1 MPREV
6 RALRFRNQWSI
17 RQPKG
22 PRPQPNAAF
31 GDPRANR
38 PTSSPHDDG
47 IGPSQE
53 NLIQQNAPCQ
63 DEREQQPNSSP
74 LQNHFIPPDDV
85 TAHLDLYD
93 AALCCAQDEETL
105 TEIAEEF
112 TERLS
117 ALPINARQQAQSILK
132 RHTDRLAVILHHGR
146 SDHE

>member
-17 RQPKG
+17 KQPRG
-22 PRPQPNAAF
+22 PRAQHNGASV
-31 GDPRANR
+31 DHRANR
-38 PTSSPHDDG
+38 TMTSPHDDRLS
-47 IGPSQE
+47 PNQE
-53 NLIQQNAPCQ
+53 NPIQQNVPCQ
-63 DEREQQPNSSP
+63 DERQQQPNSSP

-105 TEIAEEF
+105 NEIAEEF
-112 TERLS
+112 MERLK
-117 ALPINARQQAQSILK
+117 ALPIKARQQAQSILK
-132 RHTDRLAVILHHGR
+132 RHTDRLTISPHHGS

>member
-53 NLIQQNAPCQ
+53 NLIQQNAP
-63 DEREQQPNSSP
+63 DHDKREQQSNSSP

-105 TEIAEEF
+105 TEIADEF
-112 TERLS
+112 TERLTT
-117 ALPINARQQAQSILK
+117 LPIKARQQAQSILK
-132 RHTDRLAVILHHGR
+132 RHTDRLAISPHHGR